1 MSKGKAPPV
10 PDYKGAAIEQGKLNK
25 EAAQYEAGV
34 NRPTEIDPYG
44 QRTWKL
50 REGADPN
57 NPKPGDWVV
66 ETSLSA
72 PQQQLLDLEN
82 ANSLAY
88 GQTAQDAIAHVNAQ
102 MGKDFDTSQLT
113 AKSGI
118 ELPSSMDE
126 FNSDRARL
134 EKAIYDSQASRLD
147 PRFEAQQNQLDAQMA
162 AQGLDV
168 GNRAYRLNQDALG
181 RERTDAY
188 GQASRDAI
196 MGGEQMQSSRIANM
210 LALISGQRQERQ
222 ADMEEQAYL
231 RQLPLNE
238 ANALRTGAQVSNPN
252 FQAWNQASGYQAAP
266 IYQATSDGFNAELA
280 RFNARE
286 VRRNNTLNFV
296 SGLAKAG
303 ASAATGGATGG
314 A

>member
-1 MSKGKAPPV
+1 MSKGSAPPA

-25 EAAQYEAGV
+25 EAVQYEAGV

-66 ETSLSA
+66 ETSLAA

-82 ANSLAY
+82 QNSLAY
-88 GQTAQDAIAHVNAQ
+88 GQTAQDAITRVRDQ
-102 MGKDFDTSQLT
+102 LGTEFDTSQLA
-113 AKSGI
+113 AKPQI
-118 ELPSSMDE
+118 QLPTSMEE

-134 EKAIYDSQASRLD
+134 EKAIYDSQTARLD
-147 PRFEAQQNQLDAQMA
+147 PRFEAQQEALNSQMA

-168 GNRAYRLNQDALG
+168 GNRAFRLNQGALG

-188 GQASRDAI
+188 GQASREAI
-196 MGGEQMQSSRIANM
+196 IGGEQMQSSRIANM
-210 LALISGQRQERQ
+210 LALMGGQRQERQ
-222 ADMEEQAYL
+222 ADFEEQAYL

-266 IYQATSDGFNAELA
+266 IYQATGDGFNAALA
-280 RFNARE
+280 RFNAKE
-286 VRRNNTLNFV
+286 ARRNNTLNFV
-296 SGLAKAG
+296 SGMAEVG
-303 ASAATGGATGG
+303 ASLL
-314 A
+314 

>member
-1 MSKGKAPPV
+1 MSKGKAPEA

-44 QRTWKL
+44 QRTWRLK
-50 REGADPN
+50 EGADPN

-66 ETSLSA
+66 ETSLAA

-82 ANSLAY
+82 QNSLAY
-88 GQTAQDAIAHVNAQ
+88 GQTAQDAITRVRSQ
-102 MGKDFDTSQLT
+102 MGEDFDTSQLA

-118 ELPSSMDE
+118 QLPSSTEE
-126 FNSDRARL
+126 FNADRARL

-147 PRFEAQQNQLDAQMA
+147 PRFEAQQQSLAAQMA
-162 AQGLDV
+162 AQGLDS

-188 GQASRDAI
+188 GQAQRDAI

-210 LALISGQRQERQ
+210 LSLISGQRQERQ
-222 ADMEEQAYL
+222 ADFEEQAYL

-266 IYQATSDGFNAELA
+266 IYQATGDGFNSALN
-280 RFNARE
+280 RFNAKE
-286 VRRNNTLNFV
+286 AQRNNTLNFV
-296 SGLAKAG
+296 SKMTESGVR
-303 ASAATGGATGG
+303 AATGGM
-314 A
+314 

>member
-66 ETSLSA
+66 ETSLAA

-82 ANSLAY
+82 QNSLAY
-88 GQTAQDAIAHVNAQ
+88 GQTAQDAITRVRDQ
-102 MGKDFDTSQLT
+102 LGKEFDTSQLA
-113 AKSGI
+113 AKPQI
-118 ELPSSMDE
+118 QLPTSMEE

-134 EKAIYDSQASRLD
+134 EKAIYDSQAARLD
-147 PRFEAQQNQLDAQMA
+147 PRFEAQQEALNSQMA

-168 GNRAYRLNQDALG
+168 GNRAFRLNQGALG

-196 MGGEQMQSSRIANM
+196 IGGEQMQSSRIANM
-210 LALISGQRQERQ
+210 LALMGGQRQERQ
-222 ADMEEQAYL
+222 ADFEEQAYL

-266 IYQATSDGFNAELA
+266 IYQATGDGFNAALA
-280 RFNARE
+280 RFNAKE
-286 VRRNNTLNFV
+286 AQRNNTLNFAG
-296 SGLAKAG
+296 GLVEVG
-303 ASAATGGATGG
+303 ASLLPF
-314 A
+314 

>member
-1 MSKGKAPPV
+1 MSKGKAPAV

-25 EAAQYEAGV
+25 EAAQYEAAV

-44 QRTWKL
+44 QRTWRLK
-50 REGADPN
+50 EGADPN

-66 ETSLSA
+66 ETDLAA

-82 ANSLAY
+82 QNSLAY
-88 GQTAQDAIAHVNAQ
+88 GQTAQDAITRVRDQ
-102 MGKDFDTSQLT
+102 MGKEFDTSQLA
-113 AKSGI
+113 AKPQI
-118 ELPSSMDE
+118 QLPTSMEE

-134 EKAIYDSQASRLD
+134 GKAIYDSQAARLD
-147 PRFEAQQNQLDAQMA
+147 PRFEAQQEALNSQMA
-162 AQGLDV
+162 AQGLDA
-168 GNRAYRLNQDALG
+168 GNRAFRLNQGALG

-196 MGGEQMQSSRIANM
+196 IGGEQMQSSRIANM
-210 LALISGQRQERQ
+210 LALMGGQRQERQ
-222 ADMEEQAYL
+222 ADFEEQAYL

-266 IYQATSDGFNAELA
+266 IYQATGDGFNAALA
-280 RFNARE
+280 RFNAKE
-286 VRRNNTLNFV
+286 ARRNNTLNFV
-296 SGLAKAG
+296 SGMAKVG
-303 ASAATGGATGG
+303 ASLL
-314 A
+314 

>member
-1 MSKGKAPPV
+1 MSKGKAPEA

-34 NRPTEIDPYG
+34 NRPTEVDPYG
-44 QRTWKL
+44 QRSWRLK
-50 REGADPN
+50 EGADPN

-66 ETSLSA
+66 ETTLAA
-72 PQQQLLDLEN
+72 PQQALLDLEN
-82 ANSLAY
+82 QNSLAY
-88 GQTAQDAIAHVNAQ
+88 GQTAQDAITRVRDQ
-102 MGKDFDTSQLT
+102 LGKEFDTSQLA
-113 AKSGI
+113 AKPQI
-118 ELPSSMDE
+118 QLPTSMEE
-126 FNSDRARL
+126 FSSDRARL
-134 EKAIYDSQASRLD
+134 EKAIYDSQTARLD
-147 PRFEAQQNQLDAQMA
+147 PRFKAQEEQLDAQMA

-188 GQASRDAI
+188 GQAQRDAI

-210 LALISGQRQERQ
+210 LSLISGQRQERQ
-222 ADMEEQAYL
+222 ADFEEQAYL

-266 IYQATSDGFNAELA
+266 IYQATGDGFNAALA
-280 RFNARE
+280 RFNAKE
-286 VRRNNTLNFV
+286 AQRNNTLNFAGDLV
-296 SGLAKAG
+296 EVG
-303 ASAATGGATGG
+303 ASLLPF
-314 A
+314 

>member
-66 ETSLSA
+66 ETSLAA

-82 ANSLAY
+82 QNSLAY
-88 GQTAQDAIAHVNAQ
+88 GQTAQDAITRVRDQ
-102 MGKDFDTSQLT
+102 LGTEFDTSQLA
-113 AKSGI
+113 AKPQI
-118 ELPSSMDE
+118 QLPTSMEE

-134 EKAIYDSQASRLD
+134 EKAIYDSQTARLD
-147 PRFEAQQNQLDAQMA
+147 PRFEAQQEALNSQMA

-168 GNRAYRLNQDALG
+168 GNRAFRLNQGALG

-188 GQASRDAI
+188 GQASREAI
-196 MGGEQMQSSRIANM
+196 IGGEQMQSSRIANM
-210 LALISGQRQERQ
+210 LALMGGQRQERQ
-222 ADMEEQAYL
+222 ADFEEQAYL

-266 IYQATSDGFNAELA
+266 IYQATGDGFNAALA
-280 RFNARE
+280 RFNAKE
-286 VRRNNTLNFV
+286 ARRNNTLNFV
-296 SGLAKAG
+296 SGMAEVG
-303 ASAATGGATGG
+303 ASLV
-314 A
+314 

>member
-66 ETSLSA
+66 ETSLAA

-82 ANSLAY
+82 QNSLAY
-88 GQTAQDAIAHVNAQ
+88 GQTAQDAITRVRDQ
-102 MGKDFDTSQLT
+102 LGKEFDTSQLA
-113 AKSGI
+113 AKPQI
-118 ELPSSMDE
+118 QLPTSMEE

-134 EKAIYDSQASRLD
+134 EKAIYDSQAARLD
-147 PRFEAQQNQLDAQMA
+147 PRFEAQQEALNSQMA

-168 GNRAYRLNQDALG
+168 GNRAFRLNQGALG

-196 MGGEQMQSSRIANM
+196 IGGEQMQSSRIANM
-210 LALISGQRQERQ
+210 LALMGGQRQERQ
-222 ADMEEQAYL
+222 ADFEEQAYL

-266 IYQATSDGFNAELA
+266 IYQATGDGFDAALA
-280 RFNARE
+280 RFNAKE
-286 VRRNNTLNFV
+286 AQRNNTLNFAG
-296 SGLAKAG
+296 GLVEVG
-303 ASAATGGATGG
+303 ASLLPF
-314 A
+314 

>member
-66 ETSLSA
+66 ETSLAA

-82 ANSLAY
+82 QNSLAY
-88 GQTAQDAIAHVNAQ
+88 GQTAQDAITRVRDQ
-102 MGKDFDTSQLT
+102 LGKEFDTSQLA
-113 AKSGI
+113 AKPQI
-118 ELPSSMDE
+118 QLPTSMEE

-134 EKAIYDSQASRLD
+134 EKAIYDSQAARLD
-147 PRFEAQQNQLDAQMA
+147 PRFEAQQEALNSQMA

-168 GNRAYRLNQDALG
+168 GNRAFRLNQGALG

-196 MGGEQMQSSRIANM
+196 IGGEQMQSSRIANM
-210 LALISGQRQERQ
+210 LALMGGQRQERQ
-222 ADMEEQAYL
+222 ADFEEQAYL

-266 IYQATSDGFNAELA
+266 IYQATGDGFNAALA
-280 RFNARE
+280 RFNAKE
-286 VRRNNTLNFV
+286 AQRNNTLNFAG
-296 SGLAKAG
+296 GLVEVG
-303 ASAATGGATGG
+303 ASLL
-314 A
+314 